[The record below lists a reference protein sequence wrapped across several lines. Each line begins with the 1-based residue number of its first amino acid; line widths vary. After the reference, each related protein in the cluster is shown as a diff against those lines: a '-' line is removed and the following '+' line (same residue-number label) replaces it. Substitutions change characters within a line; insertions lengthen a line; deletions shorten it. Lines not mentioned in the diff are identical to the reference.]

1 MNGEL
6 RILLGTEDRELAARL
21 AAQFQELSDLQLVG
35 VEAHSDA
42 LIGAVATLADLDVVL
57 LHQNLG
63 PLPAFDAIRELGARY
78 PQLAVVLIADEA
90 TAEVYA
96 SAMGVGARG
105 VISDDPTLAELQNR
119 LQTAGEWSR
128 TMRRHFDSSY
138 SNPMPG
144 RLGTMLAVCGAKGGT
159 GATTLAVHLAIAVT
173 YGKRS
178 VCLVDM
184 DLQKGDVPTYLD
196 VQHRRSIADLVRA
209 ADDLDGAI
217 LSEALF
223 VHKDGPH
230 LLLAPE
236 QGELAEDVTARAARQ
251 ILAALRSRYDVV
263 VVDCGSHVTDG
274 TATAV
279 ELADTVVVAVTPDLP
294 AIRSA
299 KRLVKMW
306 RRLQI
311 RKEEDVVAVLNRHDK
326 RNEIQPD
333 LARKMLGLSLLDT
346 TLPAAFR
353 GLEEAANTGVPL
365 DVKDAGFRK
374 AVGTLARETGLLDKR
389 KEEPEKKDAGA
400 VVAEFA
406 AIIPLIG
413 LLGLLVAQA
422 IVTGL
427 TSMYASHAVNE
438 AARAVAVLGYDD
450 PASQAE
456 VRERTVKRITGR
468 WGNQDHLTLTVQG
481 DNAKVAIDT
490 PFLLPGLRTGFDVTA
505 EAKIVPEGD

>member
-1 MNGEL
+1 
-6 RILLGTEDRELAARL
+6 
-21 AAQFQELSDLQLVG
+21 
-35 VEAHSDA
+35 
-42 LIGAVATLADLDVVL
+42 
-57 LHQNLG
+57 
-63 PLPAFDAIRELGARY
+63 
-78 PQLAVVLIADEA
+78 
-90 TAEVYA
+90 
-96 SAMGVGARG
+96 
-105 VISDDPTLAELQNR
+105 
-119 LQTAGEWSR
+119 
-128 TMRRHFDSSY
+128 
-138 SNPMPG
+138 
-144 RLGTMLAVCGAKGGT
+144 
-159 GATTLAVHLAIAVT
+159 
-173 YGKRS
+173 
-178 VCLVDM
+178 
-184 DLQKGDVPTYLD
+184 
-196 VQHRRSIADLVRA
+196 
-209 ADDLDGAI
+209 
-217 LSEALF
+217 
-223 VHKDGPH
+223 
-230 LLLAPE
+230 
-236 QGELAEDVTARAARQ
+236 
-251 ILAALRSRYDVV
+251 
-263 VVDCGSHVTDG
+263 
-274 TATAV
+274 
-279 ELADTVVVAVTPDLP
+279 
-294 AIRSA
+294 
-299 KRLVKMW
+299 MW

-311 RKEEDVVAVLNRHDK
+311 RKDEDVVAVLNRHDK

-456 VRERTVKRITGR
+456 VRERTVARITGR